1 MKTLE
6 LLEAQKKICTL
17 HAQRLQMALDR
28 LKPFFPFDT
37 HNLNNLDPEHLGYL
51 ELLTN
56 RFDKLQDAIGA
67 KIFPLLLQAL
77 EEQEDISK
85 KTFIDILN
93 RLEKLE
99 ILPSTDHWRDMRDIR
114 NHITH
119 EYPENPDL
127 MVINLNKATSFIQDL
142 LIYWSTLDTRIQ
154 TLVNNHKT

>member
-1 MKTLE
+1 MRTLE
-6 LLEAQKKICTL
+6 LLEAQQKICAL

-28 LKPFFPFDT
+28 LNPFLPFDT

-56 RFDKLQDAIGA
+56 RFSKLQDAIGA
-67 KIFPLLLQAL
+67 KIFPLILEAL

-119 EYPENPDL
+119 EYPENPNL
-127 MVINLNKATSFIQDL
+127 MVINLNKAISFIQDL
-142 LIYWSTLDTRIQ
+142 LTYWSTLNIRIQ
-154 TLVNNHKT
+154 KLVSSK

>member
-1 MKTLE
+1 MRTLE
-6 LLEAQKKICTL
+6 LLEAQQKICAI

-28 LKPFFPFDT
+28 LKPFLPFDI
-37 HNLNNLDPEHLGYL
+37 HHLNNLDPEHLGYL

-56 RFDKLQDAIGA
+56 RFAKLQDTIGA
-67 KIFPLLLQAL
+67 KIFPLILEAL
-77 EEQEDISK
+77 EEQEDVSK

-99 ILPSTDHWRDMRDIR
+99 ILPSADHWRDMRDIR

-127 MVINLNKATSFIQDL
+127 MVINLNKAISFIQDL
-142 LIYWSTLDTRIQ
+142 LTYWNTLNARIK
-154 TLVNNHKT
+154 TLINSEKK